1 MENLW
6 LHLVDTA
13 RATKEQNL
21 TSIFRV
27 NEFAD
32 IIRQVFAAVHTGLK
46 PTWSGVPRLAT
57 HEYNGEC
64 LSPSVD
70 STTWCGVTLVKNQG
84 LCGSCWSF
92 THFNFTFLICFNFF
106 ELFSEMLF
114 LKTFVLFIFVL
125 HVLELFQNF

>member
-6 LHLVDTA
+6 LYLVDTA
-13 RATKEQNL
+13 RATKVQNL

-32 IIRQVFAAVHTGLK
+32 IKSPAFAAVHTPLK

-64 LSPSVD
+64 LSLSVAW
-70 STTWCGVTLVKNQG
+70 TTWCGVTLVKNQG
-84 LCGSCWSF
+84 QCGSCWSF
-92 THFNFTFLICFNFF
+92 TLLNFNFG
-106 ELFSEMLF
+106 
-114 LKTFVLFIFVL
+114 TFVKLF
-125 HVLELFQNF
+125 

>member
-13 RATKEQNL
+13 RATKVQNL

-27 NEFAD
+27 NKIAD

-57 HEYNGEC
+57 RAQRRMLVSICG
-64 LSPSVD
+64 LVD
-70 STTWCGVTLVKNQG
+70 GVWGDSREDSRTVRFLLVVY
-84 LCGSCWSF
+84 
-92 THFNFTFLICFNFF
+92 TF
-106 ELFSEMLF
+106 EL
-114 LKTFVLFIFVL
+114 
-125 HVLELFQNF
+125 